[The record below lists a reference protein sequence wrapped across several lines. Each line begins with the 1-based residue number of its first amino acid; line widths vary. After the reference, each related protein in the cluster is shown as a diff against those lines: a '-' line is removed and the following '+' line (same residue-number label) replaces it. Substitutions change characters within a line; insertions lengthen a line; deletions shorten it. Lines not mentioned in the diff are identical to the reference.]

1 MSLLDIGGGFP
12 AGDLSQMT
20 IDALKPTRKDSMK
33 FKVIAE
39 PGRHFSSR
47 CFYLLTRVLGKR
59 EKNGKPCFHM
69 KDSVYHSFN
78 CTLMDGVSFENSN
91 DQFYS
96 KVSNNEACSIFETKN
111 STLFG
116 MTCDGMDI
124 ITKNL
129 GVPIDVKVGDWF
141 CFSGMGAYTHG
152 CKSNFNG
159 MYTTETIYKWPAV
172 IGEKIEVA
180 L

>member
-1 MSLLDIGGGFP
+1 MNILDIGGGFP
-12 AGDLSQMT
+12 AGDLSKMT
-20 IDALKPTRKDSMK
+20 IDALKPTKSDPMNY
-33 FKVIAE
+33 KVIAE

-47 CFYLLTRVLGKR
+47 CFYLLTRILGMR
-59 EKNGKPCFHM
+59 MKNGKPCFHM
-69 KDSVYHSFN
+69 NDSVYHSFN

-96 KVSNNEACSIFETKN
+96 KLENKETSGIFETRN
-111 STLFG
+111 ATLFG

-129 GVPIDVKVGDWF
+129 GVPIDAKVGDWF

-159 MYTTETIYKWPAV
+159 MITTENIYRWPVRIPDTA
-172 IGEKIEVA
+172 
-180 L
+180 

>member
-1 MSLLDIGGGFP
+1 MKILDIGGGFP
-12 AGDLSQMT
+12 AADISELT
-20 IDALKPTRKDSMK
+20 IEALRPTRNDHLGYQ
-33 FKVIAE
+33 VIAE

-47 CFYLLTRVLGKR
+47 CFYLLTRVLGMRLKS
-59 EKNGKPCFHM
+59 GKPCYHM
-69 KDSVYHSFN
+69 NDSVYHSFN

-96 KVSNNEACSIFETKN
+96 KLKDGEVSAIFETKN

-129 GVPIDVKVGDWF
+129 GVPIDVKVGDWM
-141 CFSGMGAYTHG
+141 CFNGMGAYTHG

-159 MYTTETIYKWPAV
+159 MVTT
-172 IGEKIEVA
+172 
-180 L
+180 

>member
-1 MSLLDIGGGFP
+1 MNY
-12 AGDLSQMT
+12 T
-20 IDALKPTRKDSMK
+20 
-33 FKVIAE
+33 VIAE

-59 EKNGKPCFHM
+59 VKSGKPCYHLN
-69 KDSVYHSFN
+69 DSVYHSFN
-78 CTLMDGVSFENSN
+78 CTLMDGVSFENAS

-96 KVSNNEACSIFETKN
+96 RLEGREVSAIFEAKN

-124 ITKNL
+124 ISKNI
-129 GVPIDVKVGDWF
+129 GVPADVKVGDWF

-159 MYTTETIYKWPAV
+159 MTTTEEIYTWSANITEQV
-172 IGEKIEVA
+172 QEK
-180 L
+180 